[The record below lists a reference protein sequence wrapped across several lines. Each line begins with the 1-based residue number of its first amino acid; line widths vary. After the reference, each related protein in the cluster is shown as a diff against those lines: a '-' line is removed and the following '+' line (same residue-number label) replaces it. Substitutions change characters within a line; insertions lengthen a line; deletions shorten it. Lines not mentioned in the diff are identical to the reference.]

1 MANDRIFELRTYRS
15 SPGNLEALSNRF
27 RDKTLPLFA
36 EHGIGV
42 TGFWL
47 APDTDDATTGTL
59 VYICEFESQELA
71 DSSWATFRTDERW
84 LTARAASEVNG
95 PLTSSVESLFM
106 SPTEYSAIR

>member
-15 SPGNLEALSNRF
+15 SPGNLQALSDRF
-27 RDKTLPLFA
+27 RDNTIPLFA

-47 APDTDDATTGTL
+47 APDEADPTTGTL
-59 VYICEFESQELA
+59 VYICDFANRELA
-71 DSSWATFRTDERW
+71 DAAWVAFRSDERW
-84 LTARAASEVNG
+84 LSARAASEVNG

-106 SPTEYSAIR
+106 HATEYSKIR